1 MKNRASH
8 TYNQLYNQ
16 LRSKVGIRNL
26 SFELNTFYDGSA
38 AITIRMSIRN
48 ATVSLKMLI
57 TPEFDENEEI
67 VQYRIS
73 EEDQVGYAKDLNLTA
88 SYINRVVQQTRL
100 LLAKV

>member
-57 TPEFDENEEI
+57 TNHRNN
-67 VQYRIS
+67 Q
-73 EEDQVGYAKDLNLTA
+73 ED
-88 SYINRVVQQTRL
+88 
-100 LLAKV
+100 